1 MRLLCL
7 RRRFTCGREDQGLAR
22 QDDTSKPA
30 PAVQLSEGREPVV
43 PFWARIPRG
52 WIIVILLLLAWLGI
66 YLIWNGLQLLG
77 HL

>member
-1 MRLLCL
+1 M
-7 RRRFTCGREDQGLAR
+7 AR

-30 PAVQLSEGREPVV
+30 PSVHLSEGRERTA

-52 WIIVILLLLAWLGI
+52 WIIVILFLLAWVGVL
-66 YLIWNGLQLLG
+66 LIWNGLQLLG

>member
-1 MRLLCL
+1 L
-7 RRRFTCGREDQGLAR
+7 EDQELAR

-30 PAVQLSEGREPVV
+30 PAVQLSESRERVA

-52 WIIVILLLLAWLGI
+52 WIIVVLFLLAWLGI
-66 YLIWNGLQLLG
+66 FLIWNGLRLLA

>member
-1 MRLLCL
+1 M
-7 RRRFTCGREDQGLAR
+7 AR
-22 QDDTSKPA
+22 QEETSKPA
-30 PAVQLSEGREPVV
+30 PAVRIEDSRQPVA

-52 WIIVILLLLAWLGI
+52 WIILVLFLLAWLGI

>member
-1 MRLLCL
+1 L
-7 RRRFTCGREDQGLAR
+7 EDQGLAR

-30 PAVQLSEGREPVV
+30 PTVQLTESRERVA

-52 WIIVILLLLAWLGI
+52 WIIVALFLLAWLGI
-66 YLIWNGLQLLG
+66 FLIWNGLRLLA